1 MKYRVYFL
9 LGLVV
14 LLCMAGAVGLVV
26 ICRTFV
32 GWFNANQ
39 QPRVD
44 TLLSAEFERG
54 VAVTP
59 SMVVREVGFEVGYV
73 KDVTENDDGHLVA
86 EIAIERGSY
95 VTDFFGVFLIV
106 PPDETKPYL
115 VIDALDPD
123 DSPNAKGVSTK
134 RLIGRVAEPWRAK
147 YAQEMRKK
155 SGDSPP

>member
-1 MKYRVYFL
+1 MKHRVYLL

-14 LLCMAGAVGLVV
+14 LLCMMVAVGFVA
-26 ICRTFV
+26 ICGTFV
-32 GWFNANQ
+32 GWFNARQ
-39 QPRVD
+39 EPRQD
-44 TLLSAEFERG
+44 NLIAAEFERH

-73 KDVTENDDGHLVA
+73 KDVTENDDGNLVA

-106 PPDETKPYL
+106 PPDESKPYL

-123 DSPNAKGVSTK
+123 DSPNAKGVPTK

-147 YAQEMRKK
+147 YAEEMRKK